1 MTRSAIITMV
11 LTLCIVGS
19 FFGYFFIKML
29 RTPPKSERELEDEA
43 E

>member
-11 LTLCIVGS
+11 LTLSIVSS

-29 RTPPKSERELEDEA
+29 KTPPKSERDLEDDA
-43 E
+43 D